1 MEETTTKL
9 LLNYKHLTGV
19 CVEQIQNG
27 MTKITMAELTERTK
41 VPVNQEV
48 WTMMQALLLANI
60 EKTCE

>member
-27 MTKITMAELTERTK
+27 MTKITMLTERTK

-48 WTMMQALLLANI
+48 RTMMQVLLLANI